1 MTKSSLYMLD
11 NIELNSRVPKPR
23 PKPITDEQ
31 LTGWSM
37 LASFGRLLEEHGSQI
52 APNRWERHGLREL
65 DRHTYF
71 GLFLFGL
78 FNPVVDSMR
87 ALCSATR
94 LGRVQ
99 EAFGREGP
107 VHLSSFSDAQHVFD
121 PEILEPVMQGLLVES
136 LAHCLP
142 ATKIGRLTPELIR
155 VFDSTLWKV
164 VPRMG
169 WANWRH
175 QHCEQ
180 KAVRLHVKLRL
191 ADLQPDDTIITEG
204 KICERAAMRR
214 MLKPGEF
221 YLGDRNYGTDHALF
235 PELKAMGCGFVLR
248 MRGETTWVVVEHHP
262 IPPEAVAEGV
272 TLDAMVRIGRQGRGG
287 VQRVVVLER
296 PGMAEPVVLVTSEAP
311 DSLST
316 LEVLALYRHRW
327 EVEIFFRWLK
337 CLVPCRHWFAESR
350 EGVRIQI
357 YLCLIKALLLAG
369 LLGGKPNKRMM
380 ELLRWHQ
387 LGWASDGELARLL
400 VAEEAARQRRAAAKK
415 KA

>member
-1 MTKSSLYMLD
+1 
-11 NIELNSRVPKPR
+11 
-23 PKPITDEQ
+23 
-31 LTGWSM
+31 M
-37 LASFGRLLEEHGSQI
+37 LARFGALLEEHGARF

-65 DRHTYF
+65 NRHTYF

-94 LGRVQ
+94 LGRVR
-99 EAFGREGP
+99 EALGREGP
-107 VHLSSFSDAQHVFD
+107 VNISGFSDAQHVFD
-121 PEILEPVMQGLLVES
+121 PEILEPVMQGLLAES
-136 LAHCLP
+136 LARCLP
-142 ATKIGRLTPELIR
+142 PAKIGRVTPELIR

-169 WANWRH
+169 WANWRY

-191 ADLQPDDTIITEG
+191 VDLQPDGAIVTEG
-204 KICERAAMRR
+204 KTCERAAMRW
-214 MLKPGEF
+214 MLKAGEF
-221 YLGDRNYGTDHALF
+221 YLGDRNYGADHGLF
-235 PELKAMGCGFVLR
+235 PELVEKGCGFVLR
-248 MRGETTWVVVEHHP
+248 MRGETTWEVVEHHP
-262 IPPEAVAEGV
+262 ISPEAAAEGV
-272 TLDAMVRIGRQGRGG
+272 KLDAMVRIGHRGRGG

-296 PGMAEPVVLVTSEAP
+296 PGMAEPVVLVTSEPP
-311 DSLST
+311 DSLSA

-337 CLVPCRHWFAESR
+337 CLVPCRHWFAESA
-350 EGVRIQI
+350 EGVKIQI

-369 LLGGKPNKRMM
+369 LLGRKPNKRMM

-387 LGWASDGELARLL
+387 MGWASDEELARLL
-400 VAEEAARQRRAAAKK
+400 AAEEAARQRRAAAKK